1 MVELPRIQ
9 LSLAIADKIKP
20 GRAKSDIVHRSPET
34 NNEQKNLQVF
44 QNSTTFSKDNSI
56 FKQLHLDK
64 QPQTQLEDIN
74 RKIHQSI
81 RVAKLDHLIGQPI
94 FAHSDALITPLATFG
109 GFSVQRCTRI
119 IVHSG
124 RIAHTQS
131 RNALDAVTL
140 QCAFCSAFI
149 PLAEVL
155 SRFRLSGSP
164 KCTLEL
170 LATLSTEHKTE
181 CRGLKGAERLKEDDV
196 QFGVSERS
204 CDIDANI
211 VSSRSTQ

>member
-1 MVELPRIQ
+1 MVELPQIQ
-9 LSLAIADKIKP
+9 LSLAIADTLKL
-20 GRAKSDIVHRSPET
+20 GRAKTDSAHRLTET
-34 NNEQKNLQVF
+34 NNDQKNLF
-44 QNSTTFSKDNSI
+44 QKSTSVSKDNSI

-74 RKIHQSI
+74 RTIYQSI
-81 RVAKLDHLIGQPI
+81 RVAKLDHLFGQPI
-94 FAHSDALITPLATFG
+94 FSHSDALITPLATFG
-109 GFSVQRCTRI
+109 GFSVHRRTRI
-119 IVHSG
+119 IVLSG
-124 RIAHTQS
+124 RIALTQP
-131 RNALDAVTL
+131 RDALDEVIL
-140 QCAFCSAFI
+140 QCAFCNAFI

-170 LATLSTEHKTE
+170 LATFSTEHESE
-181 CRGLKGAERLKEDDV
+181 CRGLKGAERLKEDGV

-204 CDIDANI
+204 SDIDANI